1 MTENQLA
8 TEIVDAAYQVHKA
21 LGPGLLE
28 SAYTAILAFELQAK
42 GLHIEHQQPIPLN
55 YKGIHVDAA
64 FRADVIVEHKVI
76 IEVKS
81 VEGLAPVHRRQLL
94 TYLRLADMRLGLL
107 INFNVVLIKDGIA
120 RVVNDL

>member
-8 TEIVDAAYQVHKA
+8 TEIVDAAYQVHQA

-28 SAYTAILAFELQAK
+28 FAYTAILAFELQAK
-42 GLHIEHQQPIPLN
+42 GLHIEYQLPIPLN